1 MNLFKQKP
9 LIEPTEEMLEKS
21 IRANLFSVNCY
32 GFIAFSL
39 GVIMTTNYIVYKR
52 LSVEILLSLIIS
64 LIFYAMH
71 MIITKVD
78 KARLEILKATKED

>member
-1 MNLFKQKP
+1 MNLFKKKP

-21 IRANLFSVNCY
+21 VRSNLFSVNCY

-39 GVIMTTNYIVYKR
+39 GVIMATNYVYTQKVQIEFILTLIV
-52 LSVEILLSLIIS
+52 S

-71 MIITKVD
+71 MVITKVD
-78 KARLEILKATKED
+78 KARLEILKATKEE